1 MGIFHFEVE
10 SKATSSWLNRNLGV
24 LSLRIFRLSCSKD
37 EEHSCLVLDFFS
49 NCLGYSHDI
58 LWFFYLCTEGM
69 MVMSQTKKTSCDSE
83 QVWIRSLKLFLFS
96 QPHLPLY
103 IQVNLPLWFQH
114 SKRIQIKQNLWKLM
128 TSSRISKD
136 DMHNIETASNL
147 SNYFL
152 PTNEFQLI

>member
-58 LWFFYLCTEGM
+58 LWIFYLCTEGM
-69 MVMSQTKKTSCDSE
+69 MVMSKKKKPLVILSRFGFEAWSF
-83 QVWIRSLKLFLFS
+83 FLFS

-128 TSSRISKD
+128 TSIRVSKD

>member
-58 LWFFYLCTEGM
+58 LWIFYLCTEGM
-69 MVMSQTKKTSCDSE
+69 MVMSKKKKPLVILSRFGFEAWSFFCFPSLIFHCTFKLISPNDSNIAKE
-83 QVWIRSLKLFLFS
+83 SR
-96 QPHLPLY
+96 
-103 IQVNLPLWFQH
+103 
-114 SKRIQIKQNLWKLM
+114 
-128 TSSRISKD
+128 SSRIFENWWRPVGYRK
-136 DMHNIETASNL
+136 MTCIT
-147 SNYFL
+147 
-152 PTNEFQLI
+152 